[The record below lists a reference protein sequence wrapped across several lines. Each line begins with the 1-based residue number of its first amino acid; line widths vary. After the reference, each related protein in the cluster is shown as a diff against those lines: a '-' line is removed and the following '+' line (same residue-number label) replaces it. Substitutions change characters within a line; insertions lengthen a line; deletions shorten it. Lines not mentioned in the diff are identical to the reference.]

1 VPIPSDQLPIGE
13 GVHPDGTPG
22 AAFFVDR
29 PMLDALEEFGPA
41 EKHDDGRF
49 VYECVSQPDAIF
61 EGLRRGRQEDGL
73 CYSVRP
79 THDPMDPD
87 SETLPRYGFAFLTFV
102 RPDFTKRTWPT
113 N

>member
-1 VPIPSDQLPIGE
+1 
-13 GVHPDGTPG
+13 
-22 AAFFVDR
+22 
-29 PMLDALEEFGPA
+29 MLAALEEFGPA
-41 EKHDDGRF
+41 EKHEDGRF

-61 EGLRRGRQEDGL
+61 EGLKRGRQEDSL

-87 SETLPRYGFAFLTFV
+87 AETLPRYSFAFLTFV
-102 RPDFTKRTWPT
+102 RPGVGGYVVFDRGWREEDSNLPGQPLNWQTDFTRRTWPT